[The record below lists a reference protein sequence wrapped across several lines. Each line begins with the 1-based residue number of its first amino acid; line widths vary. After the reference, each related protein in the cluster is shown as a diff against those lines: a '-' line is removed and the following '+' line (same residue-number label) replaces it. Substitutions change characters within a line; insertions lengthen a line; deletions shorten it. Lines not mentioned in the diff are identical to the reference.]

1 MPRNGYKKGRS
12 RGCVQ
17 IFPLCSFKFIFSPS
31 LFQIHILSHFLS
43 LELSTLSKI
52 YQHELLRPR
61 ECMCQFFFGTDA
73 VQELKAWSSKTASGC
88 KALEESFPQHPR
100 IKCVRKTNGT
110 NEYTLKQGSDQEVTG
125 QQRGCCVG
133 DWERFLGKSPGDKTV
148 VTSGAFLV
156 FLDTEYH
163 CHLSH

>member
-1 MPRNGYKKGRS
+1 MIIVLLMPRNGYKKGRS

-100 IKCVRKTNGT
+100 IKCVRKTNR
-110 NEYTLKQGSDQEVTG
+110 G
-125 QQRGCCVG
+125 QMNTH
-133 DWERFLGKSPGDKTV
+133 LSKV
-148 VTSGAFLV
+148 VTRKWQDNSVDVVWETGRDF
-156 FLDTEYH
+156 
-163 CHLSH
+163 